1 VKRLYRI
8 HLPCRIT
15 GKSCRSYDIPLEV
28 ALKPAGED
36 KASVICKTNFKN
48 LYWTIEQ
55 QLAHHTI
62 NGCNLRPGDL
72 LGSGTISGP
81 EPESFGSLL
90 ELSWDGKN
98 PLKLGNNISRTF
110 VEDGDEVILTACC
123 QGDGYKVGFGA
134 CSGKILPAI
143 S

>member
-1 VKRLYRI
+1 MESKANRQ
-8 HLPCRIT
+8 
-15 GKSCRSYDIPLEV
+15 
-28 ALKPAGED
+28 PAREEKVSD
-36 KASVICKTNFKN
+36 FCKINFKKM
-48 LYWTIEQ
+48 YWTIEQ

-62 NGCNLRPGDL
+62 NGCNLRLGDL
-72 LGSGTISGP
+72 LGSGTISGL

-110 VEDGDEVILTACC
+110 VVDGC
-123 QGDGYKVGFGA
+123 KVGFGT